1 VAADPARVDDVAP
14 IADRRVRRSPAL
26 HVVMA
31 APEASPW
38 AKTGGLADV
47 AGALPDALDRLGH
60 RVTLMLPRYRGL
72 STEGTTVAAHA
83 VSLAAGVQPVR
94 YVVRERS
101 PRARVVFI
109 DAPAYFDRPGLYG
122 ADGQDYPDNGQR
134 FGLFAAAVLDF
145 IERDTAVPPVDVVH
159 AHDWQGGLIS
169 AWARADRARWPRLG
183 QAGFVFTIHN
193 LAYQGLFDPN
203 ILPALGVPWS
213 VYTVDRAEFWG
224 RVSYLKAGL
233 TASDMVT
240 TVSPTYAA
248 ETLTEAHGAGMH
260 GVLRGLRDRYLG
272 ILNGID
278 TEIWNPADD
287 PHLPAHFD
295 ATTLSNKLACKRALL
310 ARFGLPV
317 GDDALARPVIGW
329 VSRLVEQKGI
339 DLLVDAAADVMA
351 LDATWVL
358 VGQGEARFEA
368 FLRSLA
374 AQYPSRV
381 GVFVGFDESLAHL
394 VEAGA
399 DMFLMPSRF
408 EPCGLNQMYSLRY
421 GTVPIVHGVGGLDDT
436 IRHYTSRARHPNGF
450 KFREP
455 TPEALVRVVRQA
467 VRLFR
472 DRGAWIRLMRTGMAE
487 DHSWRTSALEYVKV
501 YKRARR
507 EAAAR
512 ASGSA

>member
-1 VAADPARVDDVAP
+1 MVA
-14 IADRRVRRSPAL
+14 S
-26 HVVMA
+26 
-31 APEASPW
+31 EASPW

-60 RVTLMLPRYRGL
+60 RVTLILPRYRGI
-72 STEGTTVAAHA
+72 STEATTSSSH
-83 VSLAAGVQPVR
+83 
-94 YVVRERS
+94 VVRMPAGELPIRYFVRART
-101 PRARVVFI
+101 PRTRVVFV
-109 DAPAYFDRPGLYG
+109 DAPELFDRPALYG
-122 ADGQDYPDNGQR
+122 EGGADYSDNAWR
-134 FGLFAAAVLDF
+134 FGIFAAATLDF
-145 IERDTAVPPVDVVH
+145 LERDTTVPPVDVVH
-159 AHDWQGGLIS
+159 GHDWQAGLVS
-169 AWARADRARWPRLG
+169 GWARADRLRWPRAAH
-183 QAGFVFTIHN
+183 AGFVFTIHN
-193 LAYQGLFDPN
+193 LAYQGLFDPAV
-203 ILPALGVPWS
+203 LPTLGVPWS
-213 VYTVDRAEFWG
+213 LYALDRGEFWG
-224 RVSYLKAGL
+224 RVSFLKAGI
-233 TASDMVT
+233 TASDLVT

-248 ETLTEAHGAGMH
+248 ETLTEAHGAGMD
-260 GVLRGLRDRYLG
+260 GVLRALGDRYTG

-278 TEIWNPADD
+278 TDAWNPATD
-287 PHLPAHFD
+287 PHLPASFD
-295 ATTLSNKLACKRALL
+295 VTAIAGKQASKRALL
-310 ARFGLPV
+310 SHFGLPV
-317 GDDALARPVIGW
+317 GDDALSRPVIGW

-339 DLLVDAAADVMA
+339 DLLVEAAADLMT

-358 VGQGEARFEA
+358 VGQGEARFEQ
-368 FLRSLA
+368 FLQALA

-381 GVFVGFDESLAHL
+381 GVFVGFDEGLAHL

-421 GTVPIVHGVGGLDDT
+421 GTVPIVHGVGGLEDT

-455 TPEALVRVVRQA
+455 TAEALVRVVRQA

-472 DRGAWIRLMRTGMAE
+472 DRTAWIRLIRTGMAE

-512 ASGSA
+512 TSGSE